1 MVWIFPALHWTFRVL
16 LIPKMCQLFPLAI
29 YCEDNFCNCCNV
41 RHIICCDMKSGI
53 HFYTCVE
60 WIWCVHGRYLFTLSI
75 CGTLWVVWCTNTA
88 LGRAAA
94 DLEHCV
100 PHGYS
105 PVSSE
110 AYAEETWTWP
120 AVNGYACYWLFSR
133 SRWIACL
140 LYVKMLEPKLEF
152 PRVCRPL
159 SRRLRLPSL
168 LLVSLTA
175 ISCTVL
181 PDLFTE
187 WRHRSPHSHLAG
199 AEGCDR
205 TFTRL
210 NGPAWPPQSTFG
222 MQQPPTRLI

>member
-1 MVWIFPALHWTFRVL
+1 MCSWPIFVYAEHLWDTVGRTVHQHRPRS
-16 LIPKMCQLFPLAI
+16 
-29 YCEDNFCNCCNV
+29 CCS
-41 RHIICCDMKSGI
+41 R
-53 HFYTCVE
+53 F
-60 WIWCVHGRYLFTLSI
+60 
-75 CGTLWVVWCTNTA
+75 GTL
-88 LGRAAA
+88 R
-94 DLEHCV
+94 

-105 PVSSE
+105 PVYRE
-110 AYAEETWTWP
+110 AHAEETWTWP

-210 NGPAWPPQSTFG
+210 NGPAWPPQSTPG